1 MEKYMS
7 LKKKI
12 SYSEEVSGS
21 EKANELLKWLQA
33 YIPGKD
39 SNIVVE
45 HEPSKDAAKELIRG
59 DYSWGHQDDDKS
71 KAFQLKYNFL
81 ESEPD
86 NMPWHISEFSAFN
99 EAQKAAAKLSIQSWA
114 DVANINFVET
124 SDVKEANITFGFF
137 DESLTGSYAFAYL
150 PTPDKTQLGTWYN
163 ATSRT
168 FSNNDIDVNGYG
180 RQTFTH
186 EIGHTLGLQHPAD
199 YNASDKVNPT
209 YKNSAT
215 YFEDSRAYTVMS
227 YFSEKNTG
235 QDFKGIYSSAPL
247 LNDISAI
254 QAKYGVNNTTRTDD
268 TVYGFNSNTD
278 RDFYTAKDEN
288 SKLLFTAWDAG
299 GNDTFD
305 FSGFTQDQRINLNEA
320 SFSDVG
326 GLKGNVSIARGV
338 TIENAIG
345 GSGNDILIG
354 NDADN
359 TLKGGAGDDIIYGG
373 LGADNLWG
381 GEGKDTFVYLSAK
394 ESPPLERDWIHDFVS
409 GEDKIDV
416 SLFDLGEAGK
426 GGVKFVEEFTGA
438 VGEAVLRYNTVDKV
452 NDFVINMGG
461 ELSYDDF
468 WVKIVGEPI
477 LESDFILA

>member
-1 MEKYMS
+1 MS
-7 LKKKI
+7 LKRKI
-12 SYSEEVSGS
+12 SYLEEVSGS
-21 EKANELLKWLQA
+21 AKANEVLTWLQA

-39 SNIVVE
+39 PNIVVG
-45 HEPSKDAAKELIRG
+45 HEPSKDAAKELIRS
-59 DYSWGHQDDDKS
+59 DYRWGHQSNDKS
-71 KAFQLKYNFL
+71 ETFQLTYNFL

-86 NMPWHISEFSAFN
+86 DMPWSIYGFSAFN
-99 EAQKAAAKLSIQSWA
+99 EEQKAAAKLSIQSWT
-114 DVANINFVET
+114 DVANIKFTET
-124 SDVKEANITFGFF
+124 SDASKANITFGFF
-137 DESLTGSYAFAYL
+137 DFSLTGDYAFAEMPNPGL
-150 PTPDKTQLGTWYN
+150 KQVGTWYN
-163 ATSRT
+163 AASRT
-168 FSNNDIDVNGYG
+168 FLKNDIELNGYG
-180 RQTFTH
+180 RHTFTH
-186 EIGHTLGLQHPAD
+186 EIGHTLGLDHPAD
-199 YNASDKVNPT
+199 YDASDDVIPT
-209 YKNSAT
+209 YKNKAT
-215 YFEDSRAYTVMS
+215 YFEDSGAYTIMG

-235 QDFKGIYSSAPL
+235 QDFKGIDSSAPL

-254 QAKYGVNNTTRTDD
+254 QSLYGANNTTRTDD

-278 RDFYTAKDEN
+278 RDFFTAKDAK
-288 SKLLFTAWDAG
+288 SKLVFTAWDAG

-326 GLKGNVSIARGV
+326 GLKGNISIARGV

-354 NDADN
+354 NDAAN

-381 GEGKDTFVYLSAK
+381 GEGKDTFVYLNAK
-394 ESPPLERDWIHDFVS
+394 ESPFLERDWIHDFVS

-426 GGVKFVEEFTGA
+426 GTIKFVEEFTGA
-438 VGEAVLRYNTVDKV
+438 IGEAVISYDSVNKV

-461 ELSYDDF
+461 ELSHDGF
-468 WVKIVGEPI
+468 GVKIVGEP
-477 LESDFILA
+477 LTEADFILA

>member
-1 MEKYMS
+1 MERYMS

-12 SYSEEVSGS
+12 SYSELIGS
-21 EKANELLKWLQA
+21 AKANELQAQLQA
-33 YIPGKD
+33 YVPGKD
-39 SNIVVE
+39 PNIVVE
-45 HEPSKDAAKELIRG
+45 HEPSKNAAKELIRG
-59 DYSWGHQDDDKS
+59 DYRWGHQGDDKS
-71 KAFQLKYNFL
+71 EAFQLTYSFL
-81 ESEPD
+81 ESKPE

-99 EAQKAAAKLSIQSWA
+99 EEQRAAAKLSIQSWS
-114 DVANINFVET
+114 DVANINFTET
-124 SDVKEANITFGFF
+124 TDSDKAHITFGFF
-137 DESLTGSYAFAYL
+137 DVSLRGSYAFAYL
-150 PTPDKTQLGTWYN
+150 PSPESKQSGTWYN
-163 ATSRT
+163 LQSHT
-168 FSNNDIDVNGYG
+168 FSENDIGVNGYG

-186 EIGHTLGLQHPAD
+186 EIGHTLGLEHPAA
-199 YNASDKVNPT
+199 YNASDKERPT
-209 YKNSAT
+209 YKKSAT
-215 YFEDSRAYTVMS
+215 YFEDSRAHTVMS
-227 YFSEKNTG
+227 YFGEKNTG

-254 QAKYGVNNTTRTDD
+254 QEVYGANKTIRTDD
-268 TVYGFNSNTD
+268 TIYGFNSNTD

-354 NDADN
+354 NDAEN
-359 TLKGGAGDDIIYGG
+359 VLKGGAGDDIIYGG
-373 LGADNLWG
+373 LGADQLWG

-426 GGVKFVEEFTGA
+426 GGVKFVREFTGA
-438 VGEAVLRYNTVDKV
+438 VGEAVLRYDTVNKV
-452 NDFVINMGG
+452 NDFAINLGD
-461 ELSYDDF
+461 EFSYDDF